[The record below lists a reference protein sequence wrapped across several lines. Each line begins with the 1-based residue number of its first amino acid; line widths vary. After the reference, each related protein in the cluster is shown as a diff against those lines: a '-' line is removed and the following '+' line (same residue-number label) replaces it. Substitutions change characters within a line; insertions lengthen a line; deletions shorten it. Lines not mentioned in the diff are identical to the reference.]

1 MSNAAELRELIN
13 ISQFAG
19 GDLLLVQGGGGNTSV
34 KSADGAR
41 MWIKASGLRLSEVN
55 EGYGYLETD
64 LASLLA
70 LMRDPALAARPR
82 AQAHAESVQLI
93 QAATQSDTGL
103 RPSLETTFHAVLGK
117 VVLHTHPVYVNAF
130 TCMEG
135 GEAALAEASGESAV
149 WARYEPPGY
158 ALGAEVDQ
166 VCTAYQAD
174 HGQLPAQVI
183 LSHHG
188 LIASAANGAEAIGTT
203 LKFMRIGETYFGCL
217 PETACASAQPP
228 QRLVTWAA
236 DLDRALRR
244 RSGMES
250 LAVRPTTRAAL
261 LEAAKEPDRWL
272 TVGPLVPDDVV
283 YSGHKVWKAQAARPP
298 GAWLEAEIESIPPA
312 GKMIVAVAGLGV
324 ILAGPS
330 HKILEA
336 MEENLL
342 THVLVRR
349 LIASRGGCARTL
361 PPAEVD
367 YLLAMESETYRQ
379 AIAAGPS

>member
-1 MSNAAELRELIN
+1 
-13 ISQFAG
+13 
-19 GDLLLVQGGGGNTSV
+19 
-34 KSADGAR
+34 
-41 MWIKASGLRLSEVN
+41 
-55 EGYGYLETD
+55 
-64 LASLLA
+64 
-70 LMRDPALAARPR
+70 
-82 AQAHAESVQLI
+82 
-93 QAATQSDTGL
+93 
-103 RPSLETTFHAVLGK
+103 
-117 VVLHTHPVYVNAF
+117 
-130 TCMEG
+130 MEG

-183 LSHHG
+183 LSNHG